1 MRLPTFYLEVLI
13 ILKCLVLD
21 DFIEACTMMLLALY
35 YEILTLQLSL
45 DINEIR
51 LNCLEKFLNDKNN
64 SVIFSFSS

>member
-64 SVIFSFSS
+64 SVIM